1 MSLYLRRIAIDGFR
15 KFREPMAIEGLTDGL
30 NVVIEPNE
38 TGKSTV
44 LEALRAAFFVRHGT
58 KNQLAQSFAPYGEA
72 VGPEIQVS
80 FDADGAPWTVT
91 KRFLR
96 GASIEVTG
104 PQGRAQGEEAEAR
117 LHALLGS
124 VRDTSQKG
132 DAGTYGALGL
142 LWVAQAEALAVT
154 GPGQIVRDTVRST
167 LEAEVGSIM
176 GGPAYTRVRTRIDE
190 QYGRYW
196 SPTGQKRGR
205 QNEARERVDQAE
217 AAARDAAERLAGLE
231 RTFSE
236 LENARFRLKV
246 VHREIAD
253 DTDVQTRKDLTAS
266 LETARAAAQ
275 ILATRRAEHEAISA
289 KTRNLEDLVDRH
301 RK

>member
-1 MSLYLRRIAIDGFR
+1 MSLYLRRIAVDGFR

-30 NVVIEPNE
+30 NIVIEPNE

-44 LEALRAAFFVRHGT
+44 LEALRAVFFVRHGT

-104 PQGRAQGEEAEAR
+104 PQGKAQGEEAEAR

-142 LWVAQAEALAVT
+142 LWVAQE
-154 GPGQIVRDTVRST
+154 I
-167 LEAEVGSIM
+167 
-176 GGPAYTRVRTRIDE
+176 
-190 QYGRYW
+190 GR
-196 SPTGQKRGR
+196 
-205 QNEARERVDQAE
+205 AHV
-217 AAARDAAERLAGLE
+217 
-231 RTFSE
+231 
-236 LENARFRLKV
+236 
-246 VHREIAD
+246 
-253 DTDVQTRKDLTAS
+253 
-266 LETARAAAQ
+266 
-275 ILATRRAEHEAISA
+275 
-289 KTRNLEDLVDRH
+289 
-301 RK
+301 